1 MGHIFRIGIKEELS
15 EEQLLKFIKEHRDF
29 ADVTLRP
36 LMNAYVNKYEISE
49 SEEKGDR
56 ITVNFVGYI
65 VDAMNDFFIS
75 QPINVISDEEEIT
88 NYLNL
93 LNRYN
98 ALDNHNAELSK
109 LCSIFGRG
117 YEMYFVDEDGNIVI
131 TSVSPMNAFMVYD
144 DSIIERPKYFVRTY
158 VDHNDVFRGNLYTET
173 HIRTFFL
180 ASGNVMWEKEK
191 MHGFDGVPATEF
203 IENKE
208 RIGSLHSV
216 MPMITDVTDEDV
228 RMAFGI
234 APQYKLQGMVNLI
247 KTKQRK
253 FMLGMDRRYKLIF
266 SNPVSDMKKDDW
278 MKIRYR
284 FLV

>member
-1 MGHIFRIGIKEELS
+1 MEKTVEYIKITIAALGTGFTWLFGAWDTAIAVLIFFMIADYVSGVICGYINKELS
-15 EEQLLKFIKEHRDF
+15 SDVGLKGISRKFLILL
-29 ADVTLRP
+29 V
-36 LMNAYVNKYEISE
+36 LMS
-49 SEEKGDR
+49 
-56 ITVNFVGYI
+56 
-65 VDAMNDFFIS
+65 
-75 QPINVISDEEEIT
+75 
-88 NYLNL
+88 
-93 LNRYN
+93 
-98 ALDNHNAELSK
+98 
-109 LCSIFGRG
+109 
-117 YEMYFVDEDGNIVI
+117 
-131 TSVSPMNAFMVYD
+131 AFMVYD
-144 DSIIERPKYFVRTY
+144 DSVIERPKYFVRTY
-158 VDHNDVFRGNLYTET
+158 VDHNDFFRGDLYTET
-173 HIRTFFL
+173 HIRTFFF

-191 MHGFDGVPATEF
+191 LHGFDGVPATEF

-208 RIGSLHSV
+208 RIGSLHSI